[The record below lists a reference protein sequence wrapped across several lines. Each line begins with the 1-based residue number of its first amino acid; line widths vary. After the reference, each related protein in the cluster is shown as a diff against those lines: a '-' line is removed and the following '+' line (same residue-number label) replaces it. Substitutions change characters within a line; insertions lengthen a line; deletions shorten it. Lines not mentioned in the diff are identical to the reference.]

1 MSLPLVK
8 GFRHTGIIVKNM
20 ENSRWF
26 YEGVLGLEVV
36 QNYKN
41 GVGSINK

>member
-1 MSLPLVK
+1 MSLPLVR
-8 GFRHTGIIVKNM
+8 GFRYTGIIVKNM

-26 YEGVLGLEVV
+26 YEGVLDLEVV
-36 QNYKN
+36 QNYKD

>member
-8 GFRHTGIIVKNM
+8 GFKHTGIIVKYM
-20 ENSRWF
+20 EKSRWF
-26 YEGVLGLEVV
+26 YEGMLGLEVV
-36 QNYKN
+36 QNYKD

>member
-1 MSLPLVK
+1 MSLPLVR
-8 GFRHTGIIVKNM
+8 GFRYTGIIVKNM

-26 YEGVLGLEVV
+26 YEDVLGLEVV
-36 QNYKN
+36 QNYKD

>member
-1 MSLPLVK
+1 MSLPLVR
-8 GFRHTGIIVKNM
+8 GFRYTGIIVKNM

-36 QNYKN
+36 QNYKD